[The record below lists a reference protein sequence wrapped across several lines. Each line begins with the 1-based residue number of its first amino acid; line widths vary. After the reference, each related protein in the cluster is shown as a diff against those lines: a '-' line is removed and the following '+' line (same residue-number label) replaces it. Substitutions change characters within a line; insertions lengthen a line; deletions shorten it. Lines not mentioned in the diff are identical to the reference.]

1 MKNEEKDCTD
11 QLTECHISCEP
22 TDKECISEC
31 IEEYHA
37 CDISEEFTPE
47 DVEQCITDGTDY
59 KDCVDHMVATSH
71 LNDEVTCYIDEDQVD
86 CDTWEYKV
94 DEGEIISEILTL
106 TALLNGKCT
115 RSSTLNSTGRSSKL
129 ITIEY
134 DVQQRDQR
142 ASQET

>member
-1 MKNEEKDCTD
+1 MMEKDCTD
-11 QLTECHISCEP
+11 ELMECTIECD
-22 TDKECISEC
+22 TDDKECHTEC

-37 CDISEEFTPE
+37 CDISEEFTPQ

-59 KDCVDHMVATSH
+59 KDCVDHMVAT
-71 LNDEVTCYIDEDQVD
+71 NDFTDDVH
-86 CDTWEYKV
+86 V

-115 RSSTLNSTGRSSKL
+115 RSSTLNSTGRSSKK

-134 DVQQRDQR
+134 DIQQRDQG
-142 ASQET
+142 SSEETTSDQE